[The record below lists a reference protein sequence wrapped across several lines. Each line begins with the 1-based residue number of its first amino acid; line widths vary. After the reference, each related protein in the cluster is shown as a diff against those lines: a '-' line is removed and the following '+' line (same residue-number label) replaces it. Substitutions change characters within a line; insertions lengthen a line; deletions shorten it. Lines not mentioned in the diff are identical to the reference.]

1 MIVVGIIVFIV
12 IAFQVSFFWKNLKRM
27 HTFRDIFSAPSSWAV
42 QINEDGQTVSGINGE
57 GNSVFKLIK
66 DNINDYLGNSQGSVI
81 DYNILKDAVDRNCET
96 IEDEI
101 NAQMP
106 VPLYC
111 GLAGTM
117 AGVIVGLFSLLS
129 EDSISNLMTSG
140 SKSVESATLAMNGA
154 ASGINDL
161 LAGVALAMVAS
172 ILGIVL
178 TTVNSVLFKQFKRQE
193 EEGKNKFLSWVQSI
207 LLPELPND
215 ISDSFSMFVD
225 NLNRFNDT
233 FRENTRGLGHTLEQ
247 INGAYSTQAD
257 IIKTIQQMNVT
268 RMATANVKV
277 LNALSDCTDKL
288 EQFNVYLNSIQGYTN
303 EIEAF
308 RQQLSSEANMVYLL
322 MEMKDTLAS
331 IKNFFKTE
339 LGEIDQRKQAIGKS
353 VDNVDEYVKR
363 ALERLKTSSSTSVDE
378 LKKAIDDHAQ
388 GLQTFLD
395 QEKQMLQD
403 MSQEVRNEF
412 DRQISQI
419 PNLAKRLEDITKV
432 PSQLESL
439 SGSIAESNR
448 KLVNGIT
455 QANQNM
461 TNEIKHALKSLD
473 YSSSGKGGGSAK
485 IFIPMWMKVAVI
497 ALLTIIAGASVANS
511 WISYSAANVSDSQEQ
526 MGGNMVVQSDSVA
539 KKDTLVANSATK
551 ENTASDSASAQKQ
564 DINEEAERVFLL
576 DELFRL
582 DDEPVLYHACA
593 LCPCHSALAQ
603 EDGSDGT
610 AIGRH

>member
-339 LGEIDQRKQAIGKS
+339 LGEIEARKDAIRHS
-353 VDNVDEYVKR
+353 VDDVDTYVTE
-363 ALERLKTSSSTSVDE
+363 ALKKLKSSSVTSVDD
-378 LKKAIDDHAQ
+378 LKKAIDDQ
-388 GLQTFLD
+388 SEGLKKFLD

-419 PNLAKRLEDITKV
+419 PNLAKRLEDITKL
-432 PSQLESL
+432 PSQLQAL

-448 KLVNGIT
+448 KMVTGIT

-461 TNEIKHALKSLD
+461 TSEIKHALKSLD

-551 ENTASDSASAQKQ
+551 ENTASDSASAQKTGHQ
-564 DINEEAERVFLL
+564 
-576 DELFRL
+576 
-582 DDEPVLYHACA
+582 
-593 LCPCHSALAQ
+593 
-603 EDGSDGT
+603 
-610 AIGRH
+610 

>member
-42 QINEDGQTVSGINGE
+42 QINEDGLTVSGINGE

-178 TTVNSVLFKQFKRQE
+178 TTVNSVLFKRFKRQE

-322 MEMKDTLAS
+322 MELKDTLSS

-353 VDNVDEYVKR
+353 VDNVDEYVKG

-473 YSSSGKGGGSAK
+473 YSSSGNGGGPAR
-485 IFIPMWMKVAVI
+485 IALPMWMKVAVV
-497 ALLTIIAGASVANS
+497 ALLTIIAGATVANS
-511 WISYSAANVSDSQEQ
+511 WISYSGAEVSAAQEQ
-526 MGGNMVVQSDSVA
+526 AADNKVERLDSVA
-539 KKDTLVANSATK
+539 TRDSSVVMPAKNGHETN
-551 ENTASDSASAQKQ
+551 DSASYHLPTQKTPRQ
-564 DINEEAERVFLL
+564 
-576 DELFRL
+576 
-582 DDEPVLYHACA
+582 
-593 LCPCHSALAQ
+593 
-603 EDGSDGT
+603 
-610 AIGRH
+610 

>member
-1 MIVVGIIVFIV
+1 
-12 IAFQVSFFWKNLKRM
+12 M

-308 RQQLSSEANMVYLL
+308 RRQLSSETNMVYLL
-322 MEMKDTLAS
+322 MELKDTLSS

-353 VDNVDEYVKR
+353 VDNVDEYVKG

-473 YSSSGKGGGSAK
+473 YSSSGNGGGPAR
-485 IFIPMWMKVAVI
+485 IALPMWMKVAVV
-497 ALLTIIAGASVANS
+497 ALLTIIASATVANS
-511 WISYSAANVSDSQEQ
+511 WISYSGAEVSAAQEQ
-526 MGGNMVVQSDSVA
+526 AADNKVERLDSVA
-539 KKDTLVANSATK
+539 TRDSSVVMPAKNGHVTN
-551 ENTASDSASAQKQ
+551 DSASYHLPTQKTPRQ
-564 DINEEAERVFLL
+564 
-576 DELFRL
+576 
-582 DDEPVLYHACA
+582 
-593 LCPCHSALAQ
+593 
-603 EDGSDGT
+603 
-610 AIGRH
+610 

>member
-308 RQQLSSEANMVYLL
+308 RRQLRSEDNMVYLL
-322 MEMKDTLAS
+322 MEMKDTLSS

-353 VDNVDEYVKR
+353 VDNVDEYVKG

-473 YSSSGKGGGSAK
+473 YSSSGNGGGPAR
-485 IFIPMWMKVAVI
+485 IALPMWMKVAVV
-497 ALLTIIAGASVANS
+497 ALLTIIASATVANS
-511 WISYSAANVSDSQEQ
+511 WISYSGAEVSAAQEQ
-526 MGGNMVVQSDSVA
+526 AADNKVERLDSVA
-539 KKDTLVANSATK
+539 TRDSSVVMPAKNGHETN
-551 ENTASDSASAQKQ
+551 DSASYHLPTQKTPRQ
-564 DINEEAERVFLL
+564 
-576 DELFRL
+576 
-582 DDEPVLYHACA
+582 
-593 LCPCHSALAQ
+593 
-603 EDGSDGT
+603 
-610 AIGRH
+610 

>member
-308 RQQLSSEANMVYLL
+308 RRQLSSEANMVYLL
-322 MEMKDTLAS
+322 MELKDTLSS

-353 VDNVDEYVKR
+353 VDNVDEYVKG

-473 YSSSGKGGGSAK
+473 YSSSGNGGGPAR
-485 IFIPMWMKVAVI
+485 IALPMWMKVAVV
-497 ALLTIIAGASVANS
+497 ALLTIIASATVANS
-511 WISYSAANVSDSQEQ
+511 WISYSGAEVSAAQEQ
-526 MGGNMVVQSDSVA
+526 AADNKVERLDSVA
-539 KKDTLVANSATK
+539 TRDSSVVMPAKNGHETN
-551 ENTASDSASAQKQ
+551 DSASYHLPTQKTPRQ
-564 DINEEAERVFLL
+564 
-576 DELFRL
+576 
-582 DDEPVLYHACA
+582 
-593 LCPCHSALAQ
+593 
-603 EDGSDGT
+603 
-610 AIGRH
+610 

>member
-257 IIKTIQQMNVT
+257 IIKTIQQMNVI

-322 MEMKDTLAS
+322 MELKDTLAS
-331 IKNFFKTE
+331 IKNFFRTE
-339 LGEIDQRKQAIGKS
+339 LGEIDQRKQAIRNS
-353 VDNVDEYVKR
+353 VDNVDTYVNE
-363 ALERLKTSSSTSVDE
+363 ALEKLKSSSVTSVDD
-378 LKKAIDDHAQ
+378 LKKAIDDQ
-388 GLQTFLD
+388 SEGLKKFLD

-432 PSQLESL
+432 PSKLESL

-473 YSSSGKGGGSAK
+473 YSSSGNGGGPAR
-485 IFIPMWMKVAVI
+485 IALPMWMKVAVV

-539 KKDTLVANSATK
+539 KKDTLVANSTTK
-551 ENTASDSASAQKQ
+551 GNTASDSASAQKTGHQ
-564 DINEEAERVFLL
+564 
-576 DELFRL
+576 
-582 DDEPVLYHACA
+582 
-593 LCPCHSALAQ
+593 
-603 EDGSDGT
+603 
-610 AIGRH
+610 

>member
-27 HTFRDIFSAPSSWAV
+27 HTFRDIFSSPSSWAV

-331 IKNFFKTE
+331 IKNFFRTE
-339 LGEIDQRKQAIGKS
+339 LGEIDQRKQAIRNS
-353 VDNVDEYVKR
+353 VDNVDTYVNE
-363 ALERLKTSSSTSVDE
+363 ALEKLKSSSVTSVDD
-378 LKKAIDDHAQ
+378 LKKAIDDQ
-388 GLQTFLD
+388 SEGLKKFLD

-473 YSSSGKGGGSAK
+473 YSSSCNGGGPAR
-485 IFIPMWMKVAVI
+485 IALPMWMKVAVV
-497 ALLTIIAGASVANS
+497 ALLTIIASATVANS
-511 WISYSAANVSDSQEQ
+511 WISYSGAEVSAAQEQ
-526 MGGNMVVQSDSVA
+526 AADNKVERLDSVA
-539 KKDTLVANSATK
+539 TRDSSVVMPAKNGHETN
-551 ENTASDSASAQKQ
+551 DSASYHLPTQKTPRQ
-564 DINEEAERVFLL
+564 
-576 DELFRL
+576 
-582 DDEPVLYHACA
+582 
-593 LCPCHSALAQ
+593 
-603 EDGSDGT
+603 
-610 AIGRH
+610 

>member
-322 MEMKDTLAS
+322 EEMRATLAS

-339 LGEIDQRKQAIGKS
+339 LGEIDQRKQAIRNS
-353 VDNVDEYVKR
+353 VDNVDTYVNE
-363 ALERLKTSSSTSVDE
+363 ALEKLKSSSVTSVDD
-378 LKKAIDDHAQ
+378 LKKAIDDQ
-388 GLQTFLD
+388 SEGLKKFLD

-473 YSSSGKGGGSAK
+473 YSSSGNGGGPAR
-485 IFIPMWMKVAVI
+485 IALPMWMKVAVV
-497 ALLTIIAGASVANS
+497 ALLTIIASATVANS
-511 WISYSAANVSDSQEQ
+511 WISYSGAEVSAAQEQ
-526 MGGNMVVQSDSVA
+526 AADNKVERLDSVA
-539 KKDTLVANSATK
+539 TRDSSVVMPAKNGHETN
-551 ENTASDSASAQKQ
+551 DSASYHLPTQKTPRQ
-564 DINEEAERVFLL
+564 
-576 DELFRL
+576 
-582 DDEPVLYHACA
+582 
-593 LCPCHSALAQ
+593 
-603 EDGSDGT
+603 
-610 AIGRH
+610 

>member
-322 MEMKDTLAS
+322 MELKDTLAS
-331 IKNFFKTE
+331 IKNFFRTE
-339 LGEIDQRKQAIGKS
+339 LGEIDQRKQAIRNS
-353 VDNVDEYVKR
+353 VDNVDTYVNE
-363 ALERLKTSSSTSVDE
+363 ALEKLKSSSVTSVDD
-378 LKKAIDDHAQ
+378 LKKAIDDQ
-388 GLQTFLD
+388 SEGLKNFLD
-395 QEKQMLQD
+395 KEKQMLQD

-473 YSSSGKGGGSAK
+473 YSSSGNGGGPAR
-485 IFIPMWMKVAVI
+485 IALPMWMKVAVI

-551 ENTASDSASAQKQ
+551 ENTASDSASAQKTGHQ
-564 DINEEAERVFLL
+564 
-576 DELFRL
+576 
-582 DDEPVLYHACA
+582 
-593 LCPCHSALAQ
+593 
-603 EDGSDGT
+603 
-610 AIGRH
+610 

>member
-1 MIVVGIIVFIV
+1 MIVVEIIVLVV
-12 IAFQVSFFWKNLKRM
+12 IAFQVSFFVKNLKRM
-27 HTFRDIFSAPSSWAV
+27 RTFRNIFSAPSSWA
-42 QINEDGQTVSGINGE
+42 IKTNEDRQTVSGIKGD
-57 GNSVFKLIK
+57 GNSIFELIK

-331 IKNFFKTE
+331 IKNFFRTE
-339 LGEIDQRKQAIGKS
+339 LGEIDQRKQAIRNS
-353 VDNVDEYVKR
+353 VDNVDTYVNE
-363 ALERLKTSSSTSVDE
+363 ALEKLKSSSVTSVDD
-378 LKKAIDDHAQ
+378 LKKAIDDQ
-388 GLQTFLD
+388 SEGLKKFLD

-473 YSSSGKGGGSAK
+473 YSSSGNGGGPAR
-485 IFIPMWMKVAVI
+485 IALPMWMKVAVV
-497 ALLTIIAGASVANS
+497 ALLTIIASATVANS
-511 WISYSAANVSDSQEQ
+511 WISYSGAEVSAAQEQ
-526 MGGNMVVQSDSVA
+526 AADNKVERLDSVA
-539 KKDTLVANSATK
+539 TRDSSVVMPAKNGHETN
-551 ENTASDSASAQKQ
+551 DSASYHLPTQKTPRQ
-564 DINEEAERVFLL
+564 
-576 DELFRL
+576 
-582 DDEPVLYHACA
+582 
-593 LCPCHSALAQ
+593 
-603 EDGSDGT
+603 
-610 AIGRH
+610 

>member
-322 MEMKDTLAS
+322 EEMRATLAS

-353 VDNVDEYVKR
+353 VDNVDEYVKG

-448 KLVNGIT
+448 KLVTGIT

-461 TNEIKHALKSLD
+461 TSEIKHALKSLD

-511 WISYSAANVSDSQEQ
+511 WISYSGAEVSAAQEQ
-526 MGGNMVVQSDSVA
+526 AADNKVERLDSVA
-539 KKDTLVANSATK
+539 TRDSSVVMPAKNGHETN
-551 ENTASDSASAQKQ
+551 DSASYHLPTQKTPRQ
-564 DINEEAERVFLL
+564 
-576 DELFRL
+576 
-582 DDEPVLYHACA
+582 
-593 LCPCHSALAQ
+593 
-603 EDGSDGT
+603 
-610 AIGRH
+610 

>member
-288 EQFNVYLNSIQGYTN
+288 EQFNFYLNSIQGYTN

-322 MEMKDTLAS
+322 GEMRATLSS
-331 IKNFFKTE
+331 IKNFFRTE

-473 YSSSGKGGGSAK
+473 YSSSGNGGGPAR
-485 IFIPMWMKVAVI
+485 IALPMWMKVAVV
-497 ALLTIIAGASVANS
+497 ALLTIIASATVANS
-511 WISYSAANVSDSQEQ
+511 WISYSGAEVSAAQEQ
-526 MGGNMVVQSDSVA
+526 AADNKVERLDSVA
-539 KKDTLVANSATK
+539 TRDSSVVMPAKNGHETN
-551 ENTASDSASAQKQ
+551 DSASYHLPTQKTPRQ
-564 DINEEAERVFLL
+564 
-576 DELFRL
+576 
-582 DDEPVLYHACA
+582 
-593 LCPCHSALAQ
+593 
-603 EDGSDGT
+603 
-610 AIGRH
+610 

>member
-27 HTFRDIFSAPSSWAV
+27 HTFRDIFSSPSSWAV

-331 IKNFFKTE
+331 IKNFFRTE
-339 LGEIDQRKQAIGKS
+339 LGEIDQRKQAIRNS
-353 VDNVDEYVKR
+353 VDNVDTYVNE
-363 ALERLKTSSSTSVDE
+363 ALEKLKSSSVTSVDD
-378 LKKAIDDHAQ
+378 LKKAIDDQ
-388 GLQTFLD
+388 SEGLKKFLD

-473 YSSSGKGGGSAK
+473 YSSSGNGGGPAR
-485 IFIPMWMKVAVI
+485 IALPMWMKVAVV
-497 ALLTIIAGASVANS
+497 ALLTIIASATVANS
-511 WISYSAANVSDSQEQ
+511 WISYSGAEVSAAQEQ
-526 MGGNMVVQSDSVA
+526 AADNKVERLDSVA
-539 KKDTLVANSATK
+539 TRDSSVVMPAKNGHETN
-551 ENTASDSASAQKQ
+551 DSASYHLPTQKTPRQ
-564 DINEEAERVFLL
+564 
-576 DELFRL
+576 
-582 DDEPVLYHACA
+582 
-593 LCPCHSALAQ
+593 
-603 EDGSDGT
+603 
-610 AIGRH
+610 

>member
-322 MEMKDTLAS
+322 EEMKDTLAS
-331 IKNFFKTE
+331 IKNFFRTE

-353 VDNVDEYVKR
+353 VDNVDEYVKG

-473 YSSSGKGGGSAK
+473 YSSSGNGGGPAR
-485 IFIPMWMKVAVI
+485 IALPMWMKVAVV
-497 ALLTIIAGASVANS
+497 ALLTIIASATVANS
-511 WISYSAANVSDSQEQ
+511 WISYSGAEVSAAQEQ
-526 MGGNMVVQSDSVA
+526 AADNKVERLDSVA
-539 KKDTLVANSATK
+539 TRDSSVVMPAKNGHETN
-551 ENTASDSASAQKQ
+551 DSASYHLPTQKTPRQ
-564 DINEEAERVFLL
+564 
-576 DELFRL
+576 
-582 DDEPVLYHACA
+582 
-593 LCPCHSALAQ
+593 
-603 EDGSDGT
+603 
-610 AIGRH
+610 

>member
-117 AGVIVGLFSLLS
+117 AGVIVGLFSLLH
-129 EDSISNLMTSG
+129 EDSISSLMTSG

-172 ILGIVL
+172 ILGILL
-178 TTVNSVLFKQFKRQE
+178 TTVNSVLFKRFKRE
-193 EEGKNKFLSWVQSI
+193 EEKGKNKFLSWVQSI
-207 LLPELPND
+207 LLPKLPND
-215 ISDSFSMFVD
+215 ISDSFSRFVD

-331 IKNFFKTE
+331 IKNFFRTE
-339 LGEIDQRKQAIGKS
+339 LGEIDQRKQAIRNS
-353 VDNVDEYVKR
+353 VDNVDTYVNE
-363 ALERLKTSSSTSVDE
+363 ALEKLKSSSVTSVDD
-378 LKKAIDDHAQ
+378 LKKAIDDQ
-388 GLQTFLD
+388 SEGLKKFLD

-473 YSSSGKGGGSAK
+473 YSSSGNGGGPAR
-485 IFIPMWMKVAVI
+485 IALPMWMKVAVV
-497 ALLTIIAGASVANS
+497 ALLTIIASATVANS
-511 WISYSAANVSDSQEQ
+511 WISYSGAEVSAAQEQ
-526 MGGNMVVQSDSVA
+526 AADNKVERLDSVA
-539 KKDTLVANSATK
+539 TRDSSVVMPAKNGHETN
-551 ENTASDSASAQKQ
+551 DSASYHLPTQKTPRQ
-564 DINEEAERVFLL
+564 
-576 DELFRL
+576 
-582 DDEPVLYHACA
+582 
-593 LCPCHSALAQ
+593 
-603 EDGSDGT
+603 
-610 AIGRH
+610 

>member
-322 MEMKDTLAS
+322 MEMKDTLSS

-339 LGEIDQRKQAIGKS
+339 LGEIDQRKQAIRNS
-353 VDNVDEYVKR
+353 VDNVDTYVNE
-363 ALERLKTSSSTSVDE
+363 ALEKLKSSSVTSVDD
-378 LKKAIDDHAQ
+378 LKKAIDDQ
-388 GLQTFLD
+388 SEGLKKFLD

-473 YSSSGKGGGSAK
+473 YSSSGNGGGPAR
-485 IFIPMWMKVAVI
+485 IALPMWMKVAVV
-497 ALLTIIAGASVANS
+497 ALLTIIASATVANS
-511 WISYSAANVSDSQEQ
+511 WISYSGAEVSAAQEQ
-526 MGGNMVVQSDSVA
+526 AADNKVERLDSVA
-539 KKDTLVANSATK
+539 TRDSSVVMPAKNGHETN
-551 ENTASDSASAQKQ
+551 DSASYHLPTQKTPRQ
-564 DINEEAERVFLL
+564 
-576 DELFRL
+576 
-582 DDEPVLYHACA
+582 
-593 LCPCHSALAQ
+593 
-603 EDGSDGT
+603 
-610 AIGRH
+610 

>member
-27 HTFRDIFSAPSSWAV
+27 HTFRDIFSSPSSWAV

-178 TTVNSVLFKQFKRQE
+178 TTVNSVLFKRFKRQE

-331 IKNFFKTE
+331 IKNFFRTE
-339 LGEIDQRKQAIGKS
+339 LGEIDQRKQAIRNS
-353 VDNVDEYVKR
+353 VDNVDTYVNE
-363 ALERLKTSSSTSVDE
+363 ALEKLKSSSVTSVDD
-378 LKKAIDDHAQ
+378 LKKAIDDQ
-388 GLQTFLD
+388 SEGLKKFLD

-497 ALLTIIAGASVANS
+497 ALLTIIAGASVANN
-511 WISYSAANVSDSQEQ
+511 WISYSVANVSDSQEQ

-551 ENTASDSASAQKQ
+551 ENTASDSASAQKTGHQ
-564 DINEEAERVFLL
+564 
-576 DELFRL
+576 
-582 DDEPVLYHACA
+582 
-593 LCPCHSALAQ
+593 
-603 EDGSDGT
+603 
-610 AIGRH
+610 

>member
-322 MEMKDTLAS
+322 EEMKDTLAS
-331 IKNFFKTE
+331 IKNFFRTE
-339 LGEIDQRKQAIGKS
+339 LGEIDQRKQAIRNS
-353 VDNVDEYVKR
+353 VDNVDTYVNE
-363 ALERLKTSSSTSVDE
+363 ALENLKSSSVTSVDD
-378 LKKAIDDHAQ
+378 LKKAIDDQ
-388 GLQTFLD
+388 SEGLKNFLD

-473 YSSSGKGGGSAK
+473 YSSSGNGGGPAR
-485 IFIPMWMKVAVI
+485 IALPMWMKVAVV
-497 ALLTIIAGASVANS
+497 ALLTIIASATVANS
-511 WISYSAANVSDSQEQ
+511 WISYSGAEVSAAQEQ
-526 MGGNMVVQSDSVA
+526 AADNKVERLDSVA
-539 KKDTLVANSATK
+539 TRDSSVVMPAKNGHETN
-551 ENTASDSASAQKQ
+551 DSASYHLPTQKTPRQ
-564 DINEEAERVFLL
+564 
-576 DELFRL
+576 
-582 DDEPVLYHACA
+582 
-593 LCPCHSALAQ
+593 
-603 EDGSDGT
+603 
-610 AIGRH
+610 